1 MSSIIFVNVTRLYFL
16 LKKEILIVVLV
27 LPLFTQLAFGQ
38 GPIKPMQL
46 MRARLVNERTHQ
58 PVVFA
63 RIINRDM
70 RSEVIS
76 DSLGVFKIYA
86 HINDTLYIRSISYN
100 SVSIPASDSLVWQLR
115 IPEIPLTEEIYD
127 LGIIDIYGWGSYQEF
142 KYKVLHSKIPEDN
155 TKKAVENLR
164 RALSNLPKHPLQE
177 QASISLG
184 SPVTGLYNLFSKE
197 GKSLRRLEKAKE
209 RDRIFLLTYQKYNRE
224 IVSIITGLKD
234 NLLDQFMMFS
244 RPDEDFLLKASDY
257 EIHENILENYER
269 FKKEVISKEKNKP
282 L

>member
-269 FKKEVISKEKNKP
+269 FKKEVILKEKN
-282 L
+282 